1 MALSGAE
8 RAGVQRL
15 QTHAAET
22 QAPLVEF
29 AGRRF
34 RLTDAVLVTVNTGR
48 LSLDTRADIEGAEVE
63 KTGLVTT
70 DTGTARG
77 GHIQIVGPGTGFG
90 QLTDGFGT
98 ALSGSTVS
106 TSASTGS
113 YDTTHGLTQR
123 TVIVVRGVYG
133 TQ

>member
-1 MALSGAE
+1 MLTRDLSGYRPATGTVEILVALSGAE

-48 LSLDTRADIEGAEVE
+48 LSLDTRADTEGAEV
-63 KTGLVTT
+63 KK
-70 DTGTARG
+70 
-77 GHIQIVGPGTGFG
+77 PGW
-90 QLTDGFGT
+90 
-98 ALSGSTVS
+98 
-106 TSASTGS
+106 
-113 YDTTHGLTQR
+113 
-123 TVIVVRGVYG
+123 
-133 TQ
+133 